1 MKFTSIRTD
10 KENQQHVLTRDAEWF
25 LERIKHDPNRFLI
38 SEYRASLRSHS
49 HYGHFNRYHE
59 IPRLHVSCEL
69 GRDVLGDLHMVAFN
83 GLVVLDVQEVAD
95 ADSCEQLKRR
105 AMLLPSTWAAF
116 TGASGRSVKI
126 LVRIEAENGIMP
138 TSEADAEDLY
148 VRAYRQVAPV
158 YDGVLSQKV
167 TRMEP
172 TLMQGMLMPLDEHP
186 LTNLQAAPLRI
197 SAATS
202 YDVDADEEMHLL
214 ALPEPQ
220 RDYREVEMETYAHN
234 EQLYERAVAKTEE
247 TLGEMKRNTNEWWQS
262 FTTGVATEMAQTG
275 IGEEETVCHL
285 WNHLKFKDEP
295 GLTQD
300 FVRTVVEAVYADH
313 EVMHKR
319 GRPRNTND
327 LMGELIRRMQT
338 RYVFRHNTIMGYTEY
353 RPNHTWAT
361 PWRPVTEQVVNTF
374 TIDLHKVGLNIWDR
388 DVRRYINS
396 THNPTYNPIEE
407 YLLRCEGRWDGRDR
421 ISALAATIPTDQ
433 PLHWAKW
440 FHVWLL
446 AMVAQWQGRDQ
457 RFGNALVPLL
467 VSPQGMHKSTF
478 CRNLLPRELR
488 SWGYTDN
495 LSLSEERPV
504 HQAMA
509 QMLLINLD
517 EFNRISPQKQQGFLK
532 NIVQLP
538 SVKVRRPYAKLF
550 EEVPRLAS
558 FIATTNMT
566 DVLTDPSGSR
576 RFIGVRVTGDID
588 VSKTPNHEQ
597 LFAQAL
603 HELDHGARYWL
614 NDDETAALMASN
626 NQFQR
631 LPDALQY
638 VLEYFEAGSEAEAE
652 TAEVAGS
659 EDCPSGSTQWFTT
672 AALSQA
678 MRRLVGSAFTSPALS
693 VFGRQLQGIEGI
705 LRRHTKNGT
714 QYLLRRR

>member
-10 KENQQHVLTRDAEWF
+10 KENRLHLLTRDAEWF
-25 LERIKHDPNRFLI
+25 LQRITQDPNRFLI
-38 SEYRASLRSHS
+38 SDYRASLRSHS
-49 HYGHFNRYHE
+49 HFGTYYRLHE

-69 GRDVLGDLHMVAFN
+69 GRDALGDLHMVAFN
-83 GLVVLDVQEVAD
+83 GLVVLEVKELAD
-95 ADSCEQLKRR
+95 AEACEQLKRR
-105 AMLLPSTWAAF
+105 AMLLPSTWATF
-116 TGASGRSVKI
+116 TGASGHSVKI
-126 LVRIEAENGIMP
+126 LVRIEAENGVAP
-138 TSEADAEDLY
+138 TSEVDAEDLY
-148 VRAYRQVAPV
+148 VRAYRQVVPV
-158 YDGVLSQKV
+158 YDGVLGQKV

-172 TLMQGMLMPLDEHP
+172 SLKQGMLMPLDEHP

-197 SAATS
+197 SNGAPNEA
-202 YDVDADEEMHLL
+202 VADTEMHLL

-220 RDYREVEMETYAHN
+220 RDYREVEMETYARN
-234 EQLYERAVAKTEE
+234 EQLYERAVGKTEAS
-247 TLGEMKRNTNEWWQS
+247 LGGMTRNTNEWWQG
-262 FTTGVATEMAQTG
+262 FTTGVATEMAQSG
-275 IGEEETVCHL
+275 IGEEEAVCHL

-300 FVRTVVEAVYADH
+300 FVRTVVMAVYADDN
-313 EVMHKR
+313 VTRRR
-319 GRPRNTND
+319 GRPTSSGD
-327 LMGELIRRMQT
+327 LMSDLIRRMQT
-338 RYVFRHNTIMGYTEY
+338 RYVFRHNTIMGYTEF

-361 PWRPVTEQVVNTF
+361 PWQPVTEQVVNTF
-374 TIDLHKVGLNIWDR
+374 TIDLHKAGLNVWDR
-388 DVRRYINS
+388 DVHRFVNS
-396 THNPTYNPIEE
+396 TLVPTYNPIEE
-407 YLLRCEGRWDGRDR
+407 YLFLCDGRWDGRDR
-421 ISALAATIPTDQ
+421 ISALAATVPTDQ
-433 PLHWAKW
+433 PEQWARW

-495 LSLSEERPV
+495 LSLAEERPV

-538 SVKVRRPYAKLF
+538 SVKVRRPYAKHI
-550 EEVPRLAS
+550 EEVPRLAT

-576 RFIGVRVTGDID
+576 RFIGVRVTGNID
-588 VSKTPNHEQ
+588 VSTTPNHEQ

-603 HELDHGARYWL
+603 YELDHGARYWL
-614 NDDETAALMASN
+614 DDAETAELMASN
-626 NQFQR
+626 RQFHR
-631 LPDALQY
+631 LPSALQY
-638 VLEYFEAGSEAEAE
+638 VLEYFEAGSQADAE
-652 TAEVAGS
+652 TAEVAGNQ
-659 EDCPSGSTQWFTT
+659 DYPSGSTYWYSG
-672 AALSQA
+672 AALSQT
-678 MRRLVGSAFTSPALS
+678 MHRLVGTAFTPPALTA
-693 VFGRQLQGIEGI
+693 FGRQLQGIEGI
-705 LRRHTKNGT
+705 VSRHTRSGN